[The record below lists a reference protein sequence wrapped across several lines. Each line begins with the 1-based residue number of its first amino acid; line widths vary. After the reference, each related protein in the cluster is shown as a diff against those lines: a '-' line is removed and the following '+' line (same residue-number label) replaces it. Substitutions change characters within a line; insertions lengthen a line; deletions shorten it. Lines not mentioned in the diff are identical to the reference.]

1 MRIPLL
7 PCLSLTTMP
16 GSSDP
21 EDSGESDELVAV
33 AGGSCVGAFFR
44 RFGAV
49 DEDESTEEAV
59 ALSPAAFFA
68 PAIAA

>member
-1 MRIPLL
+1 M
-7 PCLSLTTMP
+7 PCLSLTTIP

-21 EDSGESDELVAV
+21 EDSGESDELAVV
-33 AGGSCVGAFFR
+33 AGGSCVGAFFL

-49 DEDESTEEAV
+49 DVDEDEATEEAV
-59 ALSPAAFFA
+59 ALSPAAFSR

>member
-1 MRIPLL
+1 
-7 PCLSLTTMP
+7 MP

-21 EDSGESDELVAV
+21 EDSGVSDELVAVTV
-33 AGGSCVGAFFR
+33 AGGSCVGAVFR

-49 DEDESTEEAV
+49 DDEDEATEDAV

-68 PAIAA
+68 PAIAAWPLA

>member
-1 MRIPLL
+1 
-7 PCLSLTTMP
+7 MP

-33 AGGSCVGAFFR
+33 AVAGAGGSCVGAFFR

-49 DEDESTEEAV
+49 DDEDEATEDAV

-68 PAIAA
+68 PAAMAA